1 MTYQPLTEWISLDDL
16 LSLERGK
23 RIAYVRKNLAAKR
36 DGRAPEH
43 LTLDEFAAAVGAK
56 NRQRPIGWEK
66 GETPRDYAERI
77 AALTPYPPA
86 AFGAPEEA
94 ELVRQT
100 YGRRLE
106 QLEARVA
113 QLVTRDDLVEAT
125 EKLRTQL
132 LRSQANSDTPET
144 QRPRAAR
151 RKGSAN

>member
-1 MTYQPLTEWISLDDL
+1 MTYQPLTDWISLDDL

-23 RIAYVRKNLAAKR
+23 RIAYVRKNLAANR
-36 DGRAPEH
+36 DSRGPEH
-43 LTLDEFAAAVGAK
+43 LTLDEFAAIVGAK

-86 AFGAPEEA
+86 AFGAPGEA
-94 ELVRQT
+94 ELLRQT
-100 YGRRLE
+100 YGRRLRE
-106 QLEARVA
+106 LEEKVA

-132 LRSQANSDTPET
+132 LASQAKPGTPET
-144 QRPRAAR
+144 QRPKAAR